1 MRQQQIADL
10 ERKIIDMKSRYTD
23 DFPDVVAAKRDMEYL
38 KELSDKEKTDAAKS
52 DDNADTHKATVPNP
66 VYEQMKMRLVDANGG
81 VAAAQRQL
89 EFAQSEQKRLEDSV
103 KSVPGIELQAQNLD
117 RDYDVLKKNYTELIS
132 RREAASMAQ
141 AADTQADKVQFRI
154 VDAPQVPL
162 LPISPNRPILY
173 TAVLVA
179 GLGAGVGAA
188 FLLVQLDR
196 SFSTL
201 SALRNFGFPVL
212 GSISRVNL
220 FGTRRRAVQQ
230 ATGLAASMFALLMI
244 YGALLLANYNT
255 IHKVV

>member
-1 MRQQQIADL
+1 
-10 ERKIIDMKSRYTD
+10 
-23 DFPDVVAAKRDMEYL
+23 VVAAKRDVEYL
-38 KELSDKEKTDAAKS
+38 KELIEKDKAEAAKG
-52 DDNADTHKATVPNP
+52 DDSAGTRKATVPNP
-66 VYEQMKMRLVDANGG
+66 VYEQVKLRLVDANGV

-89 EFAQSEQKRLEDSV
+89 DFATAEQKRLEDSI

-117 RDYDVLKKNYTELIS
+117 RDYDVLKRNYTELIS

-162 LPISPNRPILY
+162 LPVSPNRPILY

-212 GSISRVNL
+212 GSISRVNI